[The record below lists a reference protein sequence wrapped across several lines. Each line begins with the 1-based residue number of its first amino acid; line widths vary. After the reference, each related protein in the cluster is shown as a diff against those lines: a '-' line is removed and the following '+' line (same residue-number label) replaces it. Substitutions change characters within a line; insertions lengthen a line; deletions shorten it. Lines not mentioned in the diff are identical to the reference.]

1 MIKRRWTPLRV
12 QAKLYSNS
20 TALMLVE
27 FLKQPIS
34 PNLNTTIGLLCL
46 DLSGYQVRYV
56 EWNLYSK
63 GDGHCGDQQ
72 TNFGADLHSYVRSV
86 DKIWQDIPS
95 DGKKVHCH
103 DSHPGCSGTWNQRVR
118 ITQLLSK
125 EYTLTTAQ
133 LVRRGAAM
141 YTELDSCRMRV
152 YCARKRWTQYAVP
165 SFMTSASLTLT
176 PPSVWALPPYRACM
190 RACWHNA
197 LQVLSSA
204 GRVNLL

>member
-1 MIKRRWTPLRV
+1 
-12 QAKLYSNS
+12 
-20 TALMLVE
+20 MLVE

-141 YTELDSCRMRV
+141 YTELDSCLQD
-152 YCARKRWTQYAVP
+152 ARLLREAAMDAVRGAEFHDF
-165 SFMTSASLTLT
+165 SQSDSDSA
-176 PPSVWALPPYRACM
+176 VC
-190 RACWHNA
+190 
-197 LQVLSSA
+197 LSSA
-204 GRVNLL
+204 AVPRVHACVLA